1 MPDREEGN
9 PLTKREFE
17 RLLTRAAQPLD
28 SAPPE
33 PGPST
38 PETSE
43 SHPSGDCTERCTHS
57 GRTEDAEG

>member
-33 PGPST
+33 
-38 PETSE
+38 
-43 SHPSGDCTERCTHS
+43 HS
-57 GRTEDAEG
+57 VGTDLSSDYLQQAIARLSKEPLPLIGA